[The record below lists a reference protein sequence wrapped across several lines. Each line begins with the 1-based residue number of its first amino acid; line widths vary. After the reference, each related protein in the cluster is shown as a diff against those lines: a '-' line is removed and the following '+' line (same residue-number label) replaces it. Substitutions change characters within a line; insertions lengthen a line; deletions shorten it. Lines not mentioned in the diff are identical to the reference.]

1 MEKLRTVD
9 YVAPR
14 LNIKK
19 QQLYSLVRQDFFPP
33 GVVIR
38 LNRQIRFNESRLNQ
52 FLENGANVL
61 HRLQESDGGEQK

>member
-14 LNIKK
+14 LDLKK

-38 LNRQIRFNESRLNQ
+38 LNRQIRFNESRLIE
-52 FLENGANVL
+52 FLENGATTLDAVCL
-61 HRLQESDGGEQK
+61 PEGGERK